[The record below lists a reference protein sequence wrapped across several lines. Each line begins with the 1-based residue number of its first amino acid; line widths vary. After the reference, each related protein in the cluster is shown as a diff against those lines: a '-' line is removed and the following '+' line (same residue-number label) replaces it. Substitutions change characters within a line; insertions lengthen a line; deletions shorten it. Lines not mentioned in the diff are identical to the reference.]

1 MYRLLASRLKNL
13 LAYYVFGESDGEGGV
28 TPHPEKV
35 FYGPY
40 PAPELYR
47 AELPAA
53 CVTVAAGTSEGE
65 RQPHSRENVPETTPQ
80 KMTVREMALYVE
92 VRYQIDVV
100 AKKWTDIWGDG
111 ENEGLCDKLM
121 RVCAEN
127 KWLADD
133 AGEQLLRL
141 ELVGQAQTM
150 DRLEDTR
157 RWRRAMLEVVLS
169 GHLLTSREETR
180 ATEVQVEVG
189 T

>member
-13 LAYYVFGESDGEGGV
+13 LAYYVFGSSDGEGGV

-40 PAPELYR
+40 PAPELYK

-53 CVTVAAGTSEGE
+53 CVMVVVGTSDGE

-92 VRYQIDVV
+92 ARYQIDVV
-100 AKKWTDIWGDG
+100 ARTWGELWGDG
-111 ENEGLCDKLM
+111 SSEGLCDKLM
-121 RVCAEN
+121 RVCAEQ

-133 AGEQLLRL
+133 AGEQPLRL
-141 ELVGQAQTM
+141 ELVSQAQTM

-169 GHLLTSREETR
+169 GHLITSREETR
-180 ATEVQVEVG
+180 VTEVQVEV
-189 T
+189 

>member
-13 LAYYVFGESDGEGGV
+13 LAYYVFGEEDGGGGV
-28 TPHPEKV
+28 TPHRERV

-40 PAPELYR
+40 PAPELYA

-53 CVTVAAGTSEGE
+53 CITLVSGVSEGE
-65 RQPHSRENVPETTPQ
+65 RQPHSRENVPDTTPQ
-80 KMTVREMALYVE
+80 KMTVREKALYVE
-92 VRYQIDVV
+92 ARYQLDVV
-100 AKKWTDIWGDG
+100 ATTWGELWGDG
-111 ENEGLCDKLM
+111 SSEGLCDKLM

-169 GHLLTSREETR
+169 GDLITSREETR
-180 ATEVQVEVG
+180 VAEVQIEV
-189 T
+189 